1 MTARTAGAVIL
12 VILLFGALTT
22 LLTCDG
28 GDHDTDDSGFGL
40 AVDRGRRDVLR
51 LDLPLV
57 GFLQSRELV
66 AEDAGDE
73 GRLETVEAAAP
84 TPVEPCGSRY
94 PTDNDILRATWATSY
109 FDGMDW
115 AIVPLLEV
123 EWCESCRQTTLVGAA
138 SEVGPFQFLPSTWQR
153 FTKLWFKERG
163 DPPPVDPL
171 DPWDAALM
179 TVFAWQ
185 QGHMGE
191 WHCWEW
197 QRDR

>member
-1 MTARTAGAVIL
+1 MRIRTAAAVIL
-12 VILLFGALTT
+12 TILVLGALAT
-22 LLTCDG
+22 LLSSDG

-40 AVDRGRRDVLR
+40 AVDSTSRDVFR

-57 GFLQSRELV
+57 AFLQTRELV
-66 AEDAGDE
+66 AEDAGDA
-73 GRLETVEAAAP
+73 GSLEAVEAAPP

-94 PTDNDILRATWATSY
+94 PTENDVLRATWATSY

-123 EWCESCRQTTLVGAA
+123 EWCESCRRTTHVGL
-138 SEVGPFQFLPSTWQR
+138 EGEIGPFQFKPGTWAR
-153 FTKLWFKERG
+153 FTALWFEERA

-185 QGHMGE
+185 QGNTGE
-191 WHCWEW
+191 WHCWGRW
-197 QRDR
+197 